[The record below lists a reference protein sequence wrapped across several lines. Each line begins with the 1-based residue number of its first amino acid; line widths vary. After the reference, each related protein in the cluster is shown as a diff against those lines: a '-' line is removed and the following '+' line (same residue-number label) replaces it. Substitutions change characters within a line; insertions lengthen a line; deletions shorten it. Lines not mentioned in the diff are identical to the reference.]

1 VRVTHRSSRYAD
13 PAGLIVIPDETV
25 VDLETSAS
33 FLHRAM
39 TARISFRNIFDQR
52 QVDTVG
58 LPLPGRS
65 VMASL
70 EGLLR

>member
-1 VRVTHRSSRYAD
+1 
-13 PAGLIVIPDETV
+13 
-25 VDLETSAS
+25 
-33 FLHRAM
+33 M

-70 EGLLR
+70 EAVLR